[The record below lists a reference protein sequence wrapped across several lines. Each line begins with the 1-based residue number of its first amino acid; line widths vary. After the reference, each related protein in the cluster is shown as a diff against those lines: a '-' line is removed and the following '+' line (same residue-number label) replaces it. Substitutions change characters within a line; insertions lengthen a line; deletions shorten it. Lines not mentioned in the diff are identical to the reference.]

1 MELIPAIDLRG
12 GQVVRLL
19 HGDFAAETQYAITPD
34 TLYARYADWGAQ
46 TLHVVDLDGARDGT
60 SMNLSVIET
69 FAAAGRLRL
78 QVGGGVRSAAAC
90 ERLLALGVSRV
101 VVGSLAVTA
110 PEMVREWLQR
120 LGPERITLALDVRL
134 DGELANGGTPW
145 ITTHG
150 WQTASTVSLW
160 EAVALYQQSGLRHVL
175 CTDVARDGALA
186 GPNLELYAQAVQ
198 RFPSIA
204 WQASGGVRDVTDLL
218 ALKRVGVAGTV
229 SGKALLENRMT
240 REELQPFLP
249 AA

>member
-19 HGDFAAETQYAITPD
+19 HGDFAAETQYAVTPG
-34 TLYARYADWGAQ
+34 TLYARYADWGAT

-60 SMNLSVIET
+60 SGNLGIIESL
-69 FAAAGRLRL
+69 ASSGRMKL
-78 QVGGGVRSAAAC
+78 QVGGGVRSEATLQ
-90 ERLLALGVSRV
+90 RLLELGVNRV

-110 PEMVREWLQR
+110 PDSVAQWLQR
-120 LGPERITLALDVRL
+120 HGAEHLTLALDIRL
-134 DGELANGGTPW
+134 DGAVNAGGTPW

-150 WQTASTVSLW
+150 WKENSTLSLW
-160 EAVALYQQSGLRHVL
+160 DAVARYEQAGLRHVL

-186 GPNLELYAQAVQ
+186 GPNLELYAEAVR
-198 RFPSIA
+198 RFPGIA
-204 WQASGGVRDVTDLL
+204 WQASGGVRDAADLA
-218 ALKRVGVAGTV
+218 ALREVGVAGTV
-229 SGKALLENRMT
+229 SGKALLEGRMT

>member
-19 HGDFAAETQYAITPD
+19 HGDFAAETQYAVTPD
-34 TLYARYADWGAQ
+34 TLYTRYADWGAA

-60 SMNLSVIET
+60 SGNLGLIESL
-69 FAAAGRLRL
+69 AAGGRMKL
-78 QVGGGVRSAAAC
+78 QVGGGIRNEAALQG
-90 ERLLALGVSRV
+90 LLALGVNRV
-101 VVGSLAVTA
+101 VLGSLAVTA
-110 PEMVREWLQR
+110 PATVEQWLR
-120 LGPERITLALDVRL
+120 TYGAAHITLALDIRL

-150 WQTASTVSLW
+150 WKENSTLSLW
-160 EAVALYQQSGLRHVL
+160 DALARFEQAGLQHVL

-186 GPNLELYAQAVQ
+186 GPNLELYAEAVR
-198 RFPSIA
+198 RFPGIA
-204 WQASGGVRDVTDLL
+204 WQASGGVRHVADLE
-218 ALKRVGVAGTV
+218 ALRTVGVAGTV
-229 SGKALLENRMT
+229 SGKALLEGRMT